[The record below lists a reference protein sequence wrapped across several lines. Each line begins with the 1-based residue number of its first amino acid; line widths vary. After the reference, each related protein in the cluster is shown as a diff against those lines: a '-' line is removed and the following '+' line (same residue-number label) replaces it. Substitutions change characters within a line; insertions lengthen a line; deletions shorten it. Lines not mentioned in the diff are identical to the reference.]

1 METQKIHKKD
11 CDRKAQAVP
20 SLSPLAQ
27 ALAYRTSFRCNTR
40 KREWTFLHVLHEGI
54 CDRHPGVIPCITF

>member
-27 ALAYRTSFRCNTR
+27 AVPGLSQSAS
-40 KREWTFLHVLHEGI
+40 VL
-54 CDRHPGVIPCITF
+54 RQ